1 MTAGAAWFSGAF
13 SKVARV
19 GQIAGSKTKEKF
31 NLAVS
36 NMASKV
42 SHQTNPH
49 FIVLLGCLKSVRFPN
64 QGHTLT
70 LVISEHKKQNRLSSR
85 TSSSFELY

>member
-1 MTAGAAWFSGAF
+1 MLPNRYVTAGAAWFSGAF

-19 GQIAGSKTKEKF
+19 GQVAGSKTKEKF

-36 NMASKV
+36 NMSSKV

-49 FIVLLGCLKSVRFPN
+49 LWKS
-64 QGHTLT
+64 GHSKAARNMLY
-70 LVISEHKKQNRLSSR
+70 IYPKLS
-85 TSSSFELY
+85 

>member
-36 NMASKV
+36 NITSKV
-42 SHQTNPH
+42 SHQNQSTFH
-49 FIVLLGCLKSVRFPN
+49 GFVRR
-64 QGHTLT
+64 
-70 LVISEHKKQNRLSSR
+70 KKVC
-85 TSSSFELY
+85 